1 MIITRHPRL
10 IAPTVTVVLG
20 SAIALGAWIGTG
32 WGAAFAVELVTV
44 MGAFGYYFLG
54 GKDSDVGALFGSRP
68 DERQASIGL
77 RATAL
82 TGNVLVLVAIG
93 GVVIATATGSS
104 AWPFFL
110 FCSVGAATFLLGLVI
125 YRDR

>member
-1 MIITRHPRL
+1 
-10 IAPTVTVVLG
+10 
-20 SAIALGAWIGTG
+20 LGA
-32 WGAAFAVELVTV
+32 ALAVELVTII
-44 MGAFGYYFLG
+44 GACGYYFLG

-82 TGNVLVLVAIG
+82 TGNVMVLVAIS

-110 FCSVGAATFLLGLVI
+110 FCSVGAATFLVGLVI

>member
-1 MIITRHPRL
+1 MIATRYRRL
-10 IAPTVTVVLG
+10 VAPAVTVVLG

-32 WGAAFAVELVTV
+32 WGAALSVEVVTII
-44 MGAFGYYFLG
+44 GACGYYVLG
-54 GKDSDVGALFGSRP
+54 ARDSDVGALFGSRP
-68 DERQASIGL
+68 DERQASIGM

-82 TGNVLVLVAIG
+82 TGNVLILVAIG
-93 GVVIATATGSS
+93 GVVIATATGVS

-110 FCSVGAATFLLGLVI
+110 FCSVGAATFLVGLII

>member
-1 MIITRHPRL
+1 VITTRYPRL
-10 IAPTVTVVLG
+10 VAPAVTVVLG
-20 SAIALGAWIGTG
+20 STIALGAWIGTG
-32 WGAAFAVELVTV
+32 WGAALAVELVTV
-44 MGAFGYYFLG
+44 IGACGYYLLG
-54 GKDSDVGALFGSRP
+54 GRDSDVGALFGSRP
-68 DERQASIGL
+68 DERQASIGM

-82 TGNVLVLVAIG
+82 TGNVMVLVAIG

-110 FCSVGAATFLLGLVI
+110 FCSVGAATFLVGLVI